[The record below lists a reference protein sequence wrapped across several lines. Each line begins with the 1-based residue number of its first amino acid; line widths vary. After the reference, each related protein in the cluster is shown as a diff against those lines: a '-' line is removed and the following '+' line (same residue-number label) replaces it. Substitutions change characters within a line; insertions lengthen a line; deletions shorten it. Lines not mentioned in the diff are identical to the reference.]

1 MRILKNKAFSKWAA
15 KEGISDGAL
24 TLAAGEMA
32 RGLVDADLGGHV
44 FKKRVATGGRGKSG
58 GVRTLLAYKTGDKAF
73 FVYGFAKNVRSN
85 IKADELDGLKKLAK
99 ELLGYT
105 DRQLEQA
112 ICNGALMEVN
122 GDEEINPERGA

>member
-1 MRILKNKAFSKWAA
+1 MRVLKNKAFSKWAA
-15 KEGISDGAL
+15 KEGISDDAL
-24 TLAAGEMA
+24 TTAVEEMT

-58 GVRTLLAYKTGDKAF
+58 GVRTLLAYKVDDKAF
-73 FVYGFAKNVRSN
+73 FVYGFAKNARAN

-105 DRQLEQA
+105 DRQLEKA
-112 ICNGALMEVN
+112 IGDGALIEVN
-122 GDEEINPERGA
+122 GDEEINPGRGA